1 MKPITSPIAWT
12 AALGLL
18 VLSLAS
24 GPVGCG
30 VPSSQVRTTPNT
42 GYVVFKATIAIA
54 LWGGTAIGYWLM
66 PLNWIERLWAFV
78 AAAFLVIAAP
88 ATDEI
93 GLGMAAAFFAWVF
106 LQSRRGGG
114 MAAA

>member
-42 GYVVFKATIAIA
+42 GYVVFKVKPEEATVYVDGA
-54 LWGGTAIGYWLM
+54 AIGQAEDFDEADSALG
-66 PLNWIERLWAFV
+66 LTSGKHVIELKHPGYQDYRREVYAGHVVQMIEVSL
-78 AAAFLVIAAP
+78 AP
-88 ATDEI
+88 N
-93 GLGMAAAFFAWVF
+93 
-106 LQSRRGGG
+106 
-114 MAAA
+114 